1 MFDKIKYQ
9 LLASYLW
16 GIALTLITG
25 DEFLDASIFD
35 LIFQPPIFAAILIIL
50 PLIIYFS
57 SILISKDKEKSIKL
71 YKTSFKNIFIL
82 AIIILIT
89 SAIGASKYEKWKEEG
104 KHTVSLSI
112 KQ

>member
-16 GIALTLITG
+16 GIAFTLISG
-25 DEFLDASIFD
+25 DNFLDASMFD
-35 LIFQPPIFAAILIIL
+35 LIFLPPIFAAILIIL

-57 SILISKDKEKSIKL
+57 SIFITKDKEKSL
-71 YKTSFKNIFIL
+71 NFFKTSFKNIFIL
-82 AIIILIT
+82 AIILLIT
-89 SAIGASKYEKWKEEG
+89 SAIGTSKYEKWKEEG
-104 KHTVSLSI
+104 KQTVSLSI